1 MSAVWFVVG
10 LFAGNTITVFTMC
23 LAIAAKQA
31 DKAMG
36 IEE

>member
-10 LFAGNTITVFTMC
+10 LIAGNIITVFTMC

-31 DKAMG
+31 DKAMV
-36 IEE
+36 IEK